1 MTDPIALTA
10 GAAQVAASG
19 TAAAAAQ
26 AAQTAQVA
34 QGPQFAP
41 SETKMFATL
50 MKGATALTPSAAG
63 TPGAFGNV
71 STSFVE
77 QWSNTRSFEDIRHS
91 MLQSFDV
98 GDPIRSMFAMTS
110 NAMEAQML
118 FSKLHISTSLASAA
132 TSLFGN
138 LLKNQQ

>member
-1 MTDPIALTA
+1 MTDPIALTT
-10 GAAQVAASG
+10 V
-19 TAAAAAQ
+19 AAQ
-26 AAQTAQVA
+26 AAAPGSAAAATTASQA
-34 QGPQFAP
+34 AALPPA
-41 SETKMFATL
+41 ETQMFATL
-50 MKGATALTPSAAG
+50 MKGATGIAPSAAG
-63 TPGAFGNV
+63 TPGGFGTV

-91 MLQSFDV
+91 MLQSFDA
-98 GDPIRSMFAMTS
+98 GDPIKSMFMMTS

>member
-1 MTDPIALTA
+1 MTDPIALTTV
-10 GAAQVAASG
+10 AAQVAAPGS
-19 TAAAAAQ
+19 AAAATT
-26 AAQTAQVA
+26 AASAAVLPPA
-34 QGPQFAP
+34 
-41 SETKMFATL
+41 ETQMFATL
-50 MKGATALTPSAAG
+50 MKGATGVAPSAAG
-63 TPGAFGNV
+63 TPGGFGTV

-91 MLQSFDV
+91 MLQSFDA
-98 GDPIRSMFAMTS
+98 GDPIKSMFAMTS

-132 TSLFGN
+132 SSLFGN